1 MSVDPDPFATWDA
14 AYAMGA
20 LSTADRA
27 RYEAHLAECPEC
39 RAALAELVPAVSL
52 LSRVRA
58 EDAERIG
65 VGGTDPV
72 APKLLSIA
80 RARRRRRRRVLWAGV
95 GIAAALAIAVPVTVV
110 ALTPR
115 PAVSVALDAAASV
128 PVSATVSLTPVA
140 WGTRIDMACLY
151 DAGAP
156 DAGWTYVLT
165 VVGKDGT
172 TTDLSTWKAEPGRTT
187 TLSAGTAAAL
197 ADIRTVQIRTAAGD
211 VVLSHDI
218 RGGSASG

>member
-20 LSTADRA
+20 LSAPDRA
-27 RYEAHLAECPEC
+27 RYEAHLAECPDC
-39 RAALAELVPAVSL
+39 RAAVAELVPAVSL

-65 VGGTDPV
+65 TGEPDPV

-80 RARRRRRRRVLWAGV
+80 RARRRRRRRALWTGI

-110 ALTPR
+110 AIAPR
-115 PAVSVALDAAASV
+115 PAVSVALEADRSV

-172 TTDLSTWKAEPGRTT
+172 ATDLSTWKVQPGRTA

-197 ADIRTVQIRTAAGD
+197 DDIRTVEIRTAAGD
-211 VVLSHDI
+211 VVLSRDI